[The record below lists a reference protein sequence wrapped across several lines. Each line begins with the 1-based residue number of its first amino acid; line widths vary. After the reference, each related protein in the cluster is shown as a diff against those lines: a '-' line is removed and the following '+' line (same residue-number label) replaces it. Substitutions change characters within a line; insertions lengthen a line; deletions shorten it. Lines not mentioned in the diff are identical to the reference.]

1 MICSN
6 AKKLASEMMDLADHF
21 ADTLEQPDDIR
32 AWHHLLVYCPRE
44 ALEMR
49 LGQLNRDRRDG

>member
-1 MICSN
+1 MSD
-6 AKKLASEMMDLADHF
+6 AKKLGNEMMDLADHF

-44 ALEMR
+44 ALERR
-49 LGQLNRDRRDG
+49 LEQLRDRRDG